1 MRTELFILIVLGTLI
16 VFNVG
21 VYIYY
26 RFLNAGEK
34 KNKADMRRS
43 RELKTDTSYIK
54 PDVEYYQS
62 EINII
67 DENDMEQPKVNV
79 PEPEPIHTPNKDEPK
94 TPNMNFLD
102 DIDEEEKVNDEEE
115 KEARKENELSEETS
129 TQRDEEEQE
138 VYDEDDVVGEQE
150 DEEEN
155 FEELQEYG
163 EVTEESIQNISLE
176 EYCISRA
183 NIFDSFDE
191 EEFVD
196 NDFDT
201 LKEKNI
207 VMYDK
212 NGDIKKIS
220 REENFD
226 VSLHDI
232 PAFSFKA
239 PKTPVNKEEFEE
251 IEMAYNSSKDDDD
264 EPTFPEPEINF

>member
-1 MRTELFILIVLGTLI
+1 MRTELFLSIVLGALI

-79 PEPEPIHTPNKDEPK
+79 PDPEPIHTPNKDEPK
-94 TPNMNFLD
+94 TTNMNFLD
-102 DIDEEEKVNDEEE
+102 DIDEEEK
-115 KEARKENELSEETS
+115 EARKGNELSEETS

-201 LKEKNI
+201 LKDKNI
-207 VMYDK
+207 VVYDK
-212 NGDIKKIS
+212 NGDLKKIS

-239 PKTPVNKEEFEE
+239 PKTPVNKEELGE

-264 EPTFPEPEINF
+264 EPIFPEPEINF

>member
-67 DENDMEQPKVNV
+67 DVND
-79 PEPEPIHTPNKDEPK
+79 IKDEPQ

-102 DIDEEEKVNDEEE
+102 DIDEEEEVNDE

-150 DEEEN
+150 VEEDN
-155 FEELQEYG
+155 FEDLQEYG

-183 NIFDSFDE
+183 NPFDSFDE